1 MMLPMTRRTVAGLAL
16 LPALLLPSRIEGA
29 RQVAASNAVLTTR
42 HFAFYSDFDVN
53 LNDAFVVDFIAT
65 RDGRPGLFAT
75 GAEKT
80 CFDALPEADRAGW
93 ARATEYYRANRATP
107 AQLLLLR
114 LELGGLVQRELLPEG
129 ASRQVLEAFATAR
142 RDGAAAYRQCRW
154 PSQDATN
161 RAWTAGLQPLLAAHE
176 TALGEELPRVFRTS
190 WNFLPFR
197 VDVMRR
203 GNPNGG
209 NMSSD
214 IDGRP
219 HIVVSSEHPGNQG
232 LARLEVVFHEAA
244 HFLAAP
250 GKPFGDAIAAAA
262 KAQGAAAPFDIL
274 HQAHF
279 FVVGETVRRRLERAG
294 QSYTPF
300 VYAQKLFSDRY
311 REVATRIWM
320 PVIDGARPIDQA
332 ATEFVASVGK

>member
-1 MMLPMTRRTVAGLAL
+1 MKSTLLLAL
-16 LPALLLPSRIEGA
+16 LTALLPSTPAGGA
-29 RQVAASNAVLTTR
+29 RQVTASSTVLTTP
-42 HFAFYSDFDVN
+42 HFAFYSDFAVN
-53 LNDAFVVDFIAT
+53 LNDALVVDFLAS

-75 GAEKT
+75 GADKA

-93 ARATEYYRANRATP
+93 ARATEYYRANRSTP

-129 ASRQVLEAFATAR
+129 TNRQVLEAFATAR
-142 RDGAAAYRQCRW
+142 GDAAAAYRQCRW
-154 PSQDATN
+154 RSQDATN
-161 RAWTAGLQPLLAAHE
+161 RAWIAGLQPLLSAHE
-176 TALGEELPRVFRTS
+176 TALGTELARVFQTS

-219 HIVVSSEHPGNQG
+219 HIVVSTEHPGNQG
-232 LARLEVVFHEAA
+232 LAALEVVFHEAA

-250 GKPFGDAIAAAA
+250 GKPFGDAMVSAAR
-262 KAQGAAAPFDIL
+262 AQSAAAPFDIL

-279 FVVGETVRRRLERAG
+279 FIVGEAVRRSLQRAG

-300 VYAQKLFSDRY
+300 VYAQNLFSDRY
-311 REVATRIWM
+311 REVASRIWV
-320 PVIDGARPIDQA
+320 PVIDGARPVDQA
-332 ATEFVASVGK
+332 ATEFVASVSK

>member
-1 MMLPMTRRTVAGLAL
+1 MRPTLLLAL
-16 LPALLLPSRIEGA
+16 LTALSLSTRLGGA
-29 RQVAASNAVLTTR
+29 RQVTASSAVLTTQ
-42 HFAFYSDFDVN
+42 HFAFHSDFAAN
-53 LNDAFVVDFIAT
+53 LNDALVVDFIAS

-75 GAEKT
+75 GAEKE
-80 CFDALPEADRAGW
+80 CFDALPQTSRAGW
-93 ARATEYYRANRATP
+93 TRAAEFYRASRSTP

-129 ASRQVLEAFATAR
+129 PGRQLLEAFATAR
-142 RDGAAAYRQCRW
+142 SDAAAAYRQCRW

-161 RAWTAGLQPLLAAHE
+161 RAWIAGLRPLLSAHE
-176 TALGEELPRVFRTS
+176 TGLGAELTRLFQTS

-197 VDVMRR
+197 VDVMER

-214 IDGRP
+214 AAGRP
-219 HIVVSSEHPGNQG
+219 HIVISSEHPGNQG
-232 LARLEVVFHEAA
+232 LAALEVAFHEAA

-250 GKPFGDAIAAAA
+250 GKPFGDAIGSAA
-262 KAQGAAAPFDIL
+262 KAQGAAAPFDVL

-279 FVVGETVRRRLERAG
+279 FIVGEVVRRSLQRSG

-311 REVATRIWM
+311 RDVAPRIWV
-320 PVIDGARPIDQA
+320 PVIDGARPVNDA
-332 ATEFVASVGK
+332 ATEFVASVTQ

>member
-1 MMLPMTRRTVAGLAL
+1 MRTTRLVAL
-16 LPALLLPSRIEGA
+16 LTALLSSTPVGGA
-29 RQVAASNAVLTTR
+29 RQVTTSNAVLTTQ
-42 HFAFYSDFDVN
+42 HFAFYSDFAVN
-53 LNDAFVVDFIAT
+53 LNDALVVDFIAS

-75 GAEKT
+75 GPEKA

-93 ARATEYYRANRATP
+93 ARATEYYRANRSTP

-129 ASRQVLEAFATAR
+129 TNRQVLEAFATAR
-142 RDGAAAYRQCRW
+142 GDAVAAYRQCRW

-161 RAWTAGLQPLLAAHE
+161 RAWIGGLRPLLAAHE
-176 TALGEELPRVFRTS
+176 TALGAELPRVFQTS

-203 GNPNGG
+203 GTPNGG
-209 NMSSD
+209 NMSTD

-219 HIVVSSEHPGNQG
+219 HIVVSTEHPGNQG
-232 LARLEVVFHEAA
+232 LAALEVVFHEAA

-250 GKPFGDAIAAAA
+250 GKPFGDAIVSAAST
-262 KAQGAAAPFDIL
+262 QGAAAPFDIL

-279 FVVGETVRRRLERAG
+279 FVVGEAVRRSLQRAG
-294 QSYTPF
+294 QTYTPF
-300 VYAQKLFSDRY
+300 VYAQNLFSDRY
-311 REVATRIWM
+311 REVAPRIWV
-320 PVIDGARPIDQA
+320 PVIDGARTVDQA
-332 ATEFVASVGK
+332 ATEFVAGVSK

>member
-1 MMLPMTRRTVAGLAL
+1 MKPTL
-16 LPALLLPSRIEGA
+16 LPALLTALLLCTGVGRA
-29 RQVAASNAVLTTR
+29 RQVTASNAVLTTQ
-42 HFAFYSDFDVN
+42 HFAFYSDFAVN
-53 LNDAFVVDFIAT
+53 VNDALVVEFIAS

-75 GAEKT
+75 GAEKA
-80 CFDALPEADRAGW
+80 CFDALPDSDRAGW

-107 AQLLLLR
+107 QQLLLLR

-129 ASRQVLEAFATAR
+129 TNRQVLEAFATAR
-142 RDGAAAYRQCRW
+142 ADAAAAYRQCRW

-161 RAWTAGLQPLLAAHE
+161 RAWIGSLQPLLAAHE
-176 TALGEELPRVFRTS
+176 TALGAELPRVFQAS

-232 LARLEVVFHEAA
+232 PAALEVAFHEAA
-244 HFLAAP
+244 HSLAAP
-250 GKPFGDAIAAAA
+250 GKPFGDAILSAA

-279 FVVGETVRRRLERAG
+279 FIVGEAVRRSLQRAG

-300 VYAQKLFSDRY
+300 IYAQTLFSDRY
-311 REVATRIWM
+311 REVAPRIWI
-320 PVIDGARPIDQA
+320 PVIDGARPVDQA